1 MERNPFEDLET
12 AIERVSEQFEDGLDL
27 APNEGVPVDVL
38 DREDEY
44 VVVADLPGFD
54 ADDVDVTLSEGH
66 LRIDADRDEAVLET
80 GDEKSGRYVRRERA
94 SGSVSRSVRL
104 PEPGDADG
112 VTATHSNGVLTVTL
126 PKKRED
132 DGAHSIEVQ

>member
-1 MERNPFEDLET
+1 MRGNPFEDLET

-54 ADDVDVTLSEGH
+54 ADDVDVTLSDGRLTVAAE
-66 LRIDADRDEAVLET
+66 RDEAVLET
-80 GDEKSGRYVRRERA
+80 GEEETSRYVRRERA
-94 SGSVSRSVRL
+94 GRSVSRSVRL
-104 PEPGDADG
+104 PEPVDADG
-112 VTATHSNGVLTVTL
+112 VTATHSDGVLTVTL

-132 DGAHSIEVQ
+132 DDGHSIEVQ